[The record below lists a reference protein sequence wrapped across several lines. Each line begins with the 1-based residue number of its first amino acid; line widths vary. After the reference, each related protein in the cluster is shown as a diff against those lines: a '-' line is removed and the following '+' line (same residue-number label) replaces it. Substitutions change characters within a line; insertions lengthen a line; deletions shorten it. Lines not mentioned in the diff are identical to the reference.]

1 MFELD
6 PVLDAD
12 TLVVGDLPL
21 CRVLLMNDSQ
31 YPWLILVP
39 RRPQLVELAD
49 LDEQDYLQFCAE
61 SRAVAIAMMKHYAGH
76 KMNLGALGNVV
87 AQLHIHHVVRFH
99 DDPSWPAPVW
109 GKLPAVNYTDEEA
122 ARQVAQLQQ
131 VLFKGSA

>member
-6 PVLDAD
+6 PVIDAD

-61 SRAVAIAMMKHYAGH
+61 SRAVAMAMMKHYAGH
-76 KMNLGALGNVV
+76 KMNIGALGNVV
-87 AQLHIHHVVRFH
+87 AQLHIHHVVCFH
-99 DDPSWPAPVW
+99 DGPSWPAPVW

>member
-21 CRVLLMNDSQ
+21 CRVLLMHDSQ
-31 YPWLILVP
+31 YPSLFLVP

-76 KMNLGALGNVV
+76 KMNIGALGNVV

-109 GKLPAVNYTDEEA
+109 GKLPAVRYSDAEA

>member
-6 PVLDAD
+6 PVLGAD

-49 LDEQDYLQFCAE
+49 LDEQDYLLFCAE
-61 SRAVAIAMMKHYAGH
+61 SRTVAIAMMKHYAGH
-76 KMNLGALGNVV
+76 KMNIGALGNVV
-87 AQLHIHHVVRFH
+87 AQLHIHHVIISIINHV
-99 DDPSWPAPVW
+99 
-109 GKLPAVNYTDEEA
+109 GII
-122 ARQVAQLQQ
+122 QL
-131 VLFKGSA
+131 

>member
-49 LDEQDYLQFCAE
+49 LDEQDYLLFCAE
-61 SRAVAIAMMKHYAGH
+61 SRTVAIAMMKHYAGH
-76 KMNLGALGNVV
+76 KMNIGALGNVV

-109 GKLPAVNYTDEEA
+109 GKLPAVKYTDEEA

-131 VLFKGSA
+131 VLFKESA

>member
-6 PVLDAD
+6 PVIDAD

-61 SRAVAIAMMKHYAGH
+61 SRAVAIAMMKHCAGH
-76 KMNLGALGNVV
+76 KMNIGALGNVV
-87 AQLHIHHVVRFH
+87 AQLHIHHIVRFH

-109 GKLPAVNYTDEEA
+109 GKLPAVKYTDEEA

>member
-6 PVLDAD
+6 PVLGAD

-49 LDEQDYLQFCAE
+49 LDEQDYLLFCAE
-61 SRAVAIAMMKHYAGH
+61 SRTVAIAMMKHYAGH
-76 KMNLGALGNVV
+76 KMNIGALGNVV